1 MDNAGPGG
9 PGRSSYLAPPPPGVS
24 LPDAGV
30 RGAVGSQRVQA
41 TAA

>member
-1 MDNAGPGG
+1 MDNVA
-9 PGRSSYLAPPPPGVS
+9 APPARWAPAPPGVS
-24 LPDAGV
+24 PTDAGV

>member
-1 MDNAGPGG
+1 MDNVAAP
-9 PGRSSYLAPPPPGVS
+9 PARSAPPPPGVS

-30 RGAVGSQRVQA
+30 PGAGGSQRVQA